1 MLLSFSIPAMRPM
14 IENGLREI
22 AGEPVDGR
30 TKRQTIRR
38 YGPAYQ
44 RLFRHGTA
52 DERWSLDDLQL
63 DLWWK
68 SRTPGRV
75 KLGQTTGVASRVT
88 VKRLNRYAF
97 ALIAADTSTFGM
109 LARYQNMDREGS
121 VWHADG
127 FDSAVDFMNYFTP
140 NEGDVFDG
148 VLFQW

>member
-1 MLLSFSIPAMRPM
+1 ML
-14 IENGLREI
+14 ENGLREI
-22 AGEPVDGR
+22 AGEPVGGR

-52 DERWSLDDLQL
+52 DEHWYLRDLQL

-75 KLGQTTGVASRVT
+75 KLGQVKGMAVRLSISREEGAV
-88 VKRLNRYAF
+88 LNRR
-97 ALIAADTSTFGM
+97 LIAGVVNMPALHPAYGM
-109 LARYQNMDREGS
+109 HKDFQMFHL
-121 VWHADG
+121 DG
-127 FDSAVDFMNYFTP
+127 FDSEKEFLDYFVP
-140 NEGDVFDG
+140 NEGDLFDG